1 MDKETMLRAEAA
13 REMMVRVEK
22 LKAIHTLERSY
33 SPVYLKGYTGGG
45 AYSIVLDFD
54 YLEGVDSKAY
64 FEKFK
69 AAVIGEIQ
77 SYIDAIMAAYEKI

>member
-45 AYSIVLDFD
+45 R
-54 YLEGVDSKAY
+54 
-64 FEKFK
+64 
-69 AAVIGEIQ
+69 IQ
-77 SYIDAIMAAYEKI
+77 SSSILITSRV

>member
-45 AYSIVLDFD
+45 RIQSSSILIT
-54 YLEGVDSKAY
+54 SKA
-64 FEKFK
+64 
-69 AAVIGEIQ
+69 
-77 SYIDAIMAAYEKI
+77 